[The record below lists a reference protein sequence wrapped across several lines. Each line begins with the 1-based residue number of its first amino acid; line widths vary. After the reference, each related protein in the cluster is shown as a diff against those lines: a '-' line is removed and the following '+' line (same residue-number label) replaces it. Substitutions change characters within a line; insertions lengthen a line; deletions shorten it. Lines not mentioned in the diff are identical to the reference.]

1 MPFSTGAISRIRTN
15 SAAELAYNALTL
27 AGKKVSQAQ
36 LKLSTGYRINNAS
49 DDVAG
54 YITSRALTQR
64 NNFIKAALNIV
75 GDAKNVSNIVMDAH
89 ENVAELVTEIRTH
102 TAKATSGAMG
112 TAEKVALAKSAYR
125 FAEQIQTIVDST
137 VFGGQQLLDGT
148 YSQNFFVGTD
158 AVNGLITLAMDFTT
172 FNTEYDVDGDRFTM
186 NSMSSDFF
194 AGVTGL
200 DLRLLD
206 EVDQEDLGIFDENNI
221 NATLKSMA
229 LAIDN
234 VTKVA
239 AFVGGLSNR
248 LDSQDDLLQQQKVNY
263 DAAISR
269 IQDADVAQEQLKL
282 VRDQFLQTASL
293 TSLSQANQNPGQF
306 LQLITQ

>member
-64 NNFIKAALNIV
+64 NNFIKAALDIV

-137 VFGGQQLLDGT
+137 VFGGKQLLDGT

-200 DLRLLD
+200 DLRLLY

-239 AFVGGLSNR
+239 SYVGGLSNR

-306 LQLITQ
+306 LQLIQQ

>member
-1 MPFSTGAISRIRTN
+1 MPFSTGANARIRTN
-15 SAAELAYNALTL
+15 SAAELAYNAMAI
-27 AGKKVSQAQ
+27 AGKNIGRSQ
-36 LKLSTGYRINNAS
+36 LRLSTGFRINNAG

-89 ENVAELVTEIRTH
+89 ENVASLVTEIRTH
-102 TAKATSGAMG
+102 TAAATSGAMG
-112 TAEKVALAKSAYR
+112 TAEKVALAKSAFR

-148 YSQNFFVGTD
+148 YSENFFVGTD
-158 AVNGLITLAMDFTT
+158 TTNGLITLAMDFTT
-172 FNTEYDVDGDRFTM
+172 FNPEFDVDADHFTM
-186 NSMSSDFF
+186 NSMSSNNF
-194 AGVTGL
+194 AGITDL
-200 DLRLLD
+200 DLRLLND
-206 EVDQEDLGIFDENNI
+206 VDQEDLGVFSDERI
-221 NATLKSMA
+221 GATLKSMA
-229 LAIDN
+229 KAIDN

-239 AFVGGLSNR
+239 TYVGGLSNR

-269 IQDADVAQEQLKL
+269 IQDADVAQEQLNL
-282 VRDQFLQTASL
+282 VRDQFLQTASI
-293 TSLSQANQNPGQF
+293 TSLSQANQNPVQF
-306 LQLITQ
+306 LQLIQG